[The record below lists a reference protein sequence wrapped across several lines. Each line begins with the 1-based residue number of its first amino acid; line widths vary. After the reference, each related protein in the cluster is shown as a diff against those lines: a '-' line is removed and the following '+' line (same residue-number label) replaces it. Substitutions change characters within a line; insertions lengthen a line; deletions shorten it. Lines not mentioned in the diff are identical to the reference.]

1 MKLLFKQKFFTWFD
15 SYNIFDEVGNVFFH
29 VQGQLS
35 WGHLFYI
42 YNQNNVHIGTLKE
55 QIFRFLPHF
64 TMFENG
70 NEVGEIIKEFS
81 WFRPK
86 FSLTCSDWTVTGNI
100 WEWDYSIINSK
111 NEVIAYI
118 SKQLFNFTDTYVLD
132 IKNDYNALRVLMIV
146 LAIDAI
152 KCNQAYAANQ
162 F

>member
-1 MKLLFKQKFFTWFD
+1 M
-15 SYNIFDEVGNVFFH
+15 FFH
-29 VQGQLS
+29 VEGQLS
-35 WGHLFYI
+35 WGHLFHI
-42 YNQNNVHIGTLKE
+42 YNQNNIHIGTLKE

-64 TMFENG
+64 TMFEND
-70 NEVGEIIKEFS
+70 NKVGEIIKEFS
-81 WFRPK
+81 LFRPK
-86 FSLTCSDWTVTGNI
+86 FSLTCSDWIVTGNI

-132 IKNDYNALRVLMIV
+132 IKNNNDALRVLMIV

-152 KCNQAYAANQ
+152 KCNQAYAASQ

>member
-100 WEWDYSIINSK
+100 WEWDYSIVNS
-111 NEVIAYI
+111 NNQVIA
-118 SKQLFNFTDTYVLD
+118 
-132 IKNDYNALRVLMIV
+132 
-146 LAIDAI
+146 
-152 KCNQAYAANQ
+152 
-162 F
+162 

>member
-1 MKLLFKQKFFTWFD
+1 MKLLFKQKFFSWFD
-15 SYNIFDEVGNVFFH
+15 SYNIFDEAGNVFFH

-81 WFRPK
+81 WFKPK
-86 FSLTCSDWTVTGNI
+86 FSLTCSDWTVTGDI
-100 WEWDYSIINSK
+100 WEWDYSIVNS
-111 NEVIAYI
+111 NNQVIAYI
-118 SKQLFNFTDTYVLD
+118 SKQLLNFTDTYVLN
-132 IKNDYNALRVLMIV
+132 IKNSNDALRVLMIV

-152 KCNQAYAANQ
+152 KCNQANAAN
-162 F
+162 

>member
-1 MKLLFKQKFFTWFD
+1 
-15 SYNIFDEVGNVFFH
+15 
-29 VQGQLS
+29 
-35 WGHLFYI
+35 
-42 YNQNNVHIGTLKE
+42 
-55 QIFRFLPHF
+55 
-64 TMFENG
+64 MFEND
-70 NEVGEIIKEFS
+70 NKVGEIIKEFS

-86 FSLTCSDWTVTGNI
+86 FSLTCSDWIVTGNI

-132 IKNDYNALRVLMIV
+132 IKNNYNALRVLMIV

-152 KCNQAYAANQ
+152 KCNQAYAASQ

>member
-1 MKLLFKQKFFTWFD
+1 MKLLFKQKFFSWFD
-15 SYNIFDEVGNVFFH
+15 SYNIFDEAGNVFFH

-86 FSLTCSDWTVTGNI
+86 FSLTCSDWTVTGDI
-100 WEWDYSIINSK
+100 WEWDYSIVNS
-111 NEVIAYI
+111 NNQVIAYI
-118 SKQLFNFTDTYVLD
+118 SKQLLNFTDTYVLN
-132 IKNDYNALRVLMIV
+132 IKNSNDALRVLMIV

-152 KCNQAYAANQ
+152 KCNQANAAN
-162 F
+162 

>member
-1 MKLLFKQKFFTWFD
+1 MKLLFKQKFFSWFD
-15 SYNIFDEVGNVFFH
+15 SYNIFDEAGNVFFH

-70 NEVGEIIKEFS
+70 NEVGEIIKEIS
-81 WFRPK
+81 WFKPK
-86 FSLTCSDWTVTGNI
+86 FSLTCSDWTVTGDI
-100 WEWDYSIINSK
+100 WEWDYSIVNS
-111 NEVIAYI
+111 NNQVIAYI
-118 SKQLFNFTDTYVLD
+118 SKQLLNFTDTYVLN
-132 IKNDYNALRVLMIV
+132 IKNSNDALRVLMIV

-152 KCNQAYAANQ
+152 KCNQANAAN
-162 F
+162 

>member
-29 VQGQLS
+29 VEGQLS
-35 WGHLFYI
+35 CGHLFHI
-42 YNQNNVHIGTLKE
+42 YNQNNIHIGTLKE

-132 IKNDYNALRVLMIV
+132 IKNSYNALRVLMIV

-152 KCNQAYAANQ
+152 KCNQAYAASQ

>member
-1 MKLLFKQKFFTWFD
+1 ME
-15 SYNIFDEVGNVFFH
+15 S
-29 VQGQLS
+29 
-35 WGHLFYI
+35 GHLFHI
-42 YNQNNVHIGTLKE
+42 YNQNNIHIGTLKE

-64 TMFENG
+64 TMLEND
-70 NEVGEIIKEFS
+70 NKAGEIIKKFS

-86 FSLTCSDWTVTGNI
+86 FSLTCSDWIVTGNI

-132 IKNDYNALRVLMIV
+132 IKNNYNALRVLMIV

-152 KCNQAYAANQ
+152 KCNQAYAASQ